1 MTEETNNVQDV
12 TASAHGLGEDG
23 KTDGNEMPEN
33 NQLAYDTYKKALNQR
48 HKFKSENEALKAEL
62 EAVKSKLDALENNL
76 RDRVETL
83 ERIIT
88 NPKEDL
94 KRQFDH
100 LDKAS

>member
-1 MTEETNNVQDV
+1 MMSMW
-12 TASAHGLGEDG
+12 TAIALISVAGIIAGIFSDKG
-23 KTDGNEMPEN
+23 KKLHSSEILDELK
-33 NQLAYDTYKKALNQR
+33 QLHAK
-48 HKFKSENEALKAEL
+48 
-62 EAVKSKLDALENNL
+62 VDALENDL

-94 KRQFDH
+94 KRQFEH

>member
-1 MTEETNNVQDV
+1 MSMWTMIALVSITAIIAGIFSDKGKRKHNEETI
-12 TASAHGLGEDG
+12 E
-23 KTDGNEMPEN
+23 EI
-33 NQLAYDTYKKALNQR
+33 R
-48 HKFKSENEALKAEL
+48 EL
-62 EAVKSKLDALENNL
+62 HAKVDALETNL

-83 ERIIT
+83 ERIVT

>member
-1 MTEETNNVQDV
+1 MSMW
-12 TASAHGLGEDG
+12 TAIALISVAGIIAGIFSDKG
-23 KTDGNEMPEN
+23 K
-33 NQLAYDTYKKALNQR
+33 KR
-48 HKFKSENEALKAEL
+48 HSDEILDELKTLHAK
-62 EAVKSKLDALENNL
+62 VDALEKDL

>member
-1 MTEETNNVQDV
+1 MSMW
-12 TASAHGLGEDG
+12 TAIALISVAGIIAGIFNDKGKRKNYQQAAGE
-23 KTDGNEMPEN
+23 
-33 NQLAYDTYKKALNQR
+33 L
-48 HKFKSENEALKAEL
+48 AEL
-62 EAVKSKLDALENNL
+62 HARMDALENDL

-100 LDKAS
+100 LEKVS

>member
-1 MTEETNNVQDV
+1 MSMWTAIALIAIASIIAGIFNDKGKKQDNKAINV
-12 TASAHGLGEDG
+12 E
-23 KTDGNEMPEN
+23 
-33 NQLAYDTYKKALNQR
+33 
-48 HKFKSENEALKAEL
+48 LKVIHE
-62 EAVKSKLDALENNL
+62 KLDALENDL

-83 ERIIT
+83 ERIVT

>member
-1 MTEETNNVQDV
+1 MSMW
-12 TASAHGLGEDG
+12 TAIALIAVASIIAGIFNDKG
-23 KTDGNEMPEN
+23 KK
-33 NQLAYDTYKKALNQR
+33 QSSKAV
-48 HKFKSENEALKAEL
+48 AAEL
-62 EAVKSKLDALENNL
+62 KDIHAKLDAMESNL

-83 ERIIT
+83 ERIVT

>member
-1 MTEETNNVQDV
+1 MMSMWTMIAIVSVVGIIAGIFSDK
-12 TASAHGLGEDG
+12 G
-23 KTDGNEMPEN
+23 KR
-33 NQLAYDTYKKALNQR
+33 R
-48 HKFKSENEALKAEL
+48 HSDEIIDALKQLHAK
-62 EAVKSKLDALENNL
+62 VDALENDL

-94 KRQFDH
+94 KRQFEH

>member
-1 MTEETNNVQDV
+1 MSMWTAIALISIAGIVAGIFNDKDKKRHSAETNDEIIEIRAKVD
-12 TASAHGLGEDG
+12 
-23 KTDGNEMPEN
+23 
-33 NQLAYDTYKKALNQR
+33 QLEKD
-48 HKFKSENEALKAEL
+48 
-62 EAVKSKLDALENNL
+62 L

-83 ERIIT
+83 ERIVT

>member
-1 MTEETNNVQDV
+1 MMGMWTAIALIAVAGIIAGIFSDKGKKRHSKETIDE
-12 TASAHGLGEDG
+12 LGDLHA
-23 KTDGNEMPEN
+23 K
-33 NQLAYDTYKKALNQR
+33 
-48 HKFKSENEALKAEL
+48 
-62 EAVKSKLDALENNL
+62 VDALEKEL

-94 KRQFDH
+94 KRRFDH